1 MKDSDQIKTLFGQR
15 VKQLRLQAG
24 LSQEAFAD
32 RCGLDR
38 TYISGIERGVRNP
51 TLTVIK
57 VIANGLNIDMKNLF

>member
-1 MKDSDQIKTLFGQR
+1 MKNSDNMKILLGQR
-15 VKQLRLQAG
+15 VKQLRLKAG

-51 TLTVIK
+51 TLEIINI
-57 VIANGLNIDMKNLF
+57 IAKGLGVDVKELL